1 MSYITTVDSNLLR
14 FAQKDKV
21 IYERVSRSHARY
33 VTLGLATCSTY
44 AYASNGFKRSY
55 WHSWVIYVP
64 RTIRSSS
71 PSPKRTIIQ
80 RLIKVK
86 TKHLFTKYD
95 ADKEMLI
102 GYRGLRFR
110 ASRSGIFP
118 KIKEKLHD
126 FNMKLEIEQVFAFCE
141 VRRGA

>member
-33 VTLGLATCSTY
+33 VTLG
-44 AYASNGFKRSY
+44 GFKRSY

-95 ADKEMLI
+95 ADKEILI
-102 GYRGLRFR
+102 GYRGLHFR

-141 VRRGA
+141 VCRGA